1 MVTIEQWKAS
11 GAPYDEG
18 VQLYASLQGH
28 NKVLLKN
35 FQRKYSAQL
44 HDKLKYELSKLDK
57 SAKTVKNVQKQL
69 KKEQNGTFEPKRNK
83 TEQNETKRYKTEVVQ
98 YIEQQTEAT
107 EKKNAIFFHDL
118 PQELRGV
125 YLNATQL
132 FREMCLLKVQ
142 LNELPEEAENT
153 ALDIQIQINNK
164 RKENAQLWA
173 KIDYWQTHRTL
184 PKQAKGQFEDLSAAN
199 LVKQEQY
206 KFAAISK
213 LKKRLEENR
222 KNLEKASSIA
232 EINRL
237 QRAIA
242 KQESNIIKKNDELL
256 TIKRLINE

>member
-1 MVTIEQWKAS
+1 MTNIEQWKAS
-11 GAPYDEG
+11 GASYDEG

-57 SAKTVKNVQKQL
+57 SKTPKPKKIHLTKNVKPQPSG
-69 KKEQNGTFEPKRNK
+69 QNVFKID
-83 TEQNETKRYKTEVVQ
+83 VVQ
-98 YIEQQTEAT
+98 YIEQQSEITQ
-107 EKKNAIFFHDL
+107 KKTAIFFHDL
-118 PQELRGV
+118 PQELRKV
-125 YLNATQL
+125 YLDATQL
-132 FREMCLLKVQ
+132 FREMCYLKVQ

-153 ALDIQIQINNK
+153 ALDIQIQISK
-164 RKENAQLWA
+164 KQKENAQLWA
-173 KIDYWQTHRTL
+173 KLDYWQTHRTL
-184 PKQAKGQFEDLSAAN
+184 PKQAKGQFEGLSAAN

-213 LKKRLEENR
+213 LKKRLDENR
-222 KNLEKASSIA
+222 KNLEKASSIS